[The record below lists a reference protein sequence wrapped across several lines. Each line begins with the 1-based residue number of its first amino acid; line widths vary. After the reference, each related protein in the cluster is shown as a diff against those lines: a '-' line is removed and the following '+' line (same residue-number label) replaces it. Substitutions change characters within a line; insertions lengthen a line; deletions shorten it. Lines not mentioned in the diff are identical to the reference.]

1 MADCVRRFSRLTARQ
16 TAVLDYAFDQDNG
29 ELEILLDM
37 HEWVLTR
44 YKLLSLA
51 WTDGCQALWSR

>member
-51 WTDGCQALWSR
+51 